1 MKSLILLLA
10 ITLIASENL
19 RNLGFNYNCDKTYTI
34 KTINVAG
41 QSISFK
47 ENVGV
52 KNGEAFHKIIIS
64 GANSG
69 VNIGVSGISGASSK
83 SYSGSFNIMKFNF
96 PLIPTIPIT
105 LKASGSM
112 KTSVTES
119 GGSLTISSSGTFNAQ
134 AQVGIAAGFSS
145 VSASGKGTI
154 ISFNRKYTISSSG
167 SVSKSGSVSSGQVS
181 ISVTAKAISGSV
193 TTKTNTLWNGWTSS

>member
-1 MKSLILLLA
+1 MKSLILLLS
-10 ITLIASENL
+10 ISLIASENL
-19 RNLGFNYNCDKTYTI
+19 RNLSFNYNFDKTYII
-34 KTINVAG
+34 KTINIAG

-52 KNGEAFHKIIIS
+52 KNGAAFHKIIIG
-64 GANSG
+64 GANF
-69 VNIGVSGISGASSK
+69 GVSGISDANSK

-96 PLIPTIPIT
+96 PPIPTIPIT

-181 ISVTAKAISGSV
+181 VSVTAKDISGSI
-193 TTKTNTLWNGWTSS
+193 TTKTNTLWNGWTLS

>member
-19 RNLGFNYNCDKTYTI
+19 RNLGFNYNFDKTYTI
-34 KTINVAG
+34 KTINIVG

-52 KNGEAFHKIIIS
+52 KNGAAFHKIIIGS
-64 GANSG
+64 SNF
-69 VNIGVSGISGASSK
+69 GVSEISDANSK

-96 PLIPTIPIT
+96 PPIPTIPIT

-112 KTSVTES
+112 KTSVSES
-119 GGSLTISSSGTFNAQ
+119 GGSLTISSSGTFYAQ
-134 AQVGIAAGFSS
+134 AQVGIASGFSS

-154 ISFNRKYTISSSG
+154 ISFSRKYTINSSG
-167 SVSKSGSVSSGQVS
+167 SVSKSGSISSGQVS
-181 ISVTAKAISGSV
+181 VSVTAKAISGSE
-193 TTKTNTLWNGWTSS
+193 TTKTSTLWNGWTSS